1 MKPKVDQLV
10 EKLLEGDSQ
19 QDAILAVSF
28 DTSKT
33 IIWVVLDEKARKAI
47 ETLIAG
53 KSWNDD
59 VLSIL
64 GSSTCASNS
73 IDRKARK
80 EAERLEMEA
89 DYWIDLT
96 DPGTWRE
103 ALA

>member
-1 MKPKVDQLV
+1 MLS
-10 EKLLEGDSQ
+10 GDTQ

-33 IIWVVLDEKARKAI
+33 IIWVVPDDKARKAI

-53 KSWNDD
+53 KDWNDD
-59 VLSIL
+59 VLDIL
-64 GSSTCASNS
+64 GNSTCASNS
-73 IDRKARK
+73 IDRKAQK

-89 DYWIDLT
+89 DYWIDIT
-96 DPGTWRE
+96 DPSTWRE